1 MCIRDSNKET
11 VGNALDKLTYKGE
24 GNNMVVD
31 TDALF
36 GLKEKDSYPLFLTTY
51 ELVCSKYQDS
61 STGDRVRDFLTV
73 AINDGQDSNLE
84 DQGYIPVTGQLKNK
98 LTSAIKEIK

>member
-1 MCIRDSNKET
+1 M
-11 VGNALDKLTYKGE
+11 
-24 GNNMVVD
+24 
-31 TDALF
+31 
-36 GLKEKDSYPLFLTTY
+36 FLTTY